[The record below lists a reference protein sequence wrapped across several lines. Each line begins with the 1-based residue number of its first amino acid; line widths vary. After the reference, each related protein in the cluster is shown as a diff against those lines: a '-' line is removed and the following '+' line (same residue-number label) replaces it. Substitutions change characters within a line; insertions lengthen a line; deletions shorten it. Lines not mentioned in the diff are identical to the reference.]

1 MYFSTELHQ
10 IFILFQQWRVT
21 TIKGVSGSIVAV
33 LALAV
38 LYECVKGLNVYL
50 RSPIKNQSGRATVM
64 KNRIYSEDIRSEAFT
79 RILKTC
85 LFMAELSFAYFLML
99 ITMTCNIWLF
109 IAVVIGRG
117 SGFYLVSPLI
127 SSYVGSEETDDC
139 IGISINLLSTRH
151 QQLWHL
157 LKYNKLQRRIQVIYS
172 CNWMVMYDL
181 KLGRNPFIC
190 RFYQSFQ
197 YFFRHNKTCNLL
209 LQAVVAVWHAFDKV
223 RPITKKNRHLLR
235 RFLPQIIP

>member
-1 MYFSTELHQ
+1 M
-10 IFILFQQWRVT
+10 
-21 TIKGVSGSIVAV
+21 
-33 LALAV
+33 
-38 LYECVKGLNVYL
+38 
-50 RSPIKNQSGRATVM
+50 NQKHITF
-64 KNRIYSEDIRSEAFT
+64 RSEAFT

>member
-1 MYFSTELHQ
+1 MIPKLSFFEHVLCQPIFEEIRFFFPSHEPKTYNFQVRSLHSYF
-10 IFILFQQWRVT
+10 
-21 TIKGVSGSIVAV
+21 KDVSF
-33 LALAV
+33 
-38 LYECVKGLNVYL
+38 Y
-50 RSPIKNQSGRATVM
+50 GRAIF
-64 KNRIYSEDIRSEAFT
+64 R
-79 RILKTC
+79 L
-85 LFMAELSFAYFLML
+85 FLML

-157 LKYNKLQRRIQVIYS
+157 LKYNKLQIRNQVIYS

-197 YFFRHNKTCNLL
+197 YFFRHNKTCNLS